1 LKRNIHLKNE
11 RQECKK
17 GLILSWVLVGRGR
30 VNMESSNM
38 GHILIEKQ
46 NKETCKKNYK
56 NCQTFLKK
64 KKILPKQQ
72 KVKVLLS
79 FLL

>member
-30 VNMESSNM
+30 VNMERMNM
-38 GHILIEKQ
+38 VHILIEKQ

-64 KKILPKQQ
+64 KKFSQNNRK
-72 KVKVLLS
+72 
-79 FLL
+79 